1 MATIVILLLIGAVLL
16 ASETLLPGLI
26 AGTIGLCCLIAA
38 VIKGYTEFGVSTGNT
53 LLIIVVLG
61 LLIGTVLWIKYL
73 PESRV
78 ARLFISKGQ
87 IGSIGT
93 ERPSLLHQTG
103 TAITSLR
110 PSGMA
115 MINEE
120 RVDVVTE
127 GQMIERGTP
136 VKVVAIEGMRVIV
149 RALS

>member
-53 LLIIVVLG
+53 LL
-61 LLIGTVLWIKYL
+61 
-73 PESRV
+73 
-78 ARLFISKGQ
+78 KGQ

-93 ERPSLLHQTG
+93 ERPCLLHQTG
-103 TAITSLR
+103 TAMTSLR

-149 RALS
+149 RTLS